1 MCTVKYS
8 ILKLNHEMSVYRR
21 PLLYSPTG
29 NRSSQTAAIVPSLE
43 KLISRN
49 NIGMEVAYNFTFRP
63 LFRNDL
69 GST

>member
-1 MCTVKYS
+1 MRTVKYS
-8 ILKLNHEMSVYRR
+8 IFRLNHEMSVYRR
-21 PLLYSPTG
+21 CIMCQPTG
-29 NRSSQTAAIVPSLE
+29 KRSSQTAAIVPTLG
-43 KLISRN
+43 KLKSRN